1 MSACMVCWHSLSNWT
16 LFSGDKPIC
25 LLSLSMEVFKP
36 VKRSKVRWFFVPEI
50 IKFRWIC
57 ETAMTITATG
67 TCTVAV
73 HLDRVWDWAAWGMA
87 FGFLLALKYCP
98 LSSLSLLSENYS
110 SVLSTVLLL
119 NLRLRLVEFE
129 VNLKDVE
136 VAWAIGYI
144 VEVVEISVI
153 WMFWSGLSHLSQC
166 QFLWCCW
173 RCDVVTVSMTATA
186 QWYLS
191 VVSPLSF
198 SQPGWSSGHRSS

>member
-1 MSACMVCWHSLSNWT
+1 
-16 LFSGDKPIC
+16 
-25 LLSLSMEVFKP
+25 MEVFKP

-73 HLDRVWDWAAWGMA
+73 HLDQVWDWAAWGMA

-119 NLRLRLVEFE
+119 NLRLRLLCGVWGKSKRRRGSLGYRLYRWSCWNQC
-129 VNLKDVE
+129 NLNVLIWF
-136 VAWAIGYI
+136 VSPQ
-144 VEVVEISVI
+144 SVSVF
-153 WMFWSGLSHLSQC
+153 MMLLT
-166 QFLWCCW
+166 LW
-173 RCDVVTVSMTATA
+173 RCDCQYDCHCPVVLVR
-186 QWYLS
+186 L
-191 VVSPLSF
+191 
-198 SQPGWSSGHRSS
+198 